1 MKKFDIPFIHW
12 NKKFLRELIA
22 NPDAKFDNC
31 FQAINSRYFF
41 DVSDERQTF
50 TIFNMKNINESLHNH
65 LISESELLKLSYT
78 YQ

>member
-1 MKKFDIPFIHW
+1 MWTFLIGHVIMKKIDIPFIHW

-50 TIFNMKNINESLHNH
+50 TIFNM
-65 LISESELLKLSYT
+65 
-78 YQ
+78 

>member
-1 MKKFDIPFIHW
+1 MKKIDIPFIHW
-12 NKKFLRELIA
+12 NKKFIRELIA

-50 TIFNMKNINESLHNH
+50 TIFNM
-65 LISESELLKLSYT
+65 
-78 YQ
+78 